1 MRYRL
6 IIDGEVLME
15 HNAFTKEDSVKIKG
29 IAIILMLIH
38 HCFLNADRYK
48 GQEVIF
54 APFSEAV
61 WNEWGLYFKICVA
74 LFVFT
79 SAYGLTIS
87 FKNVNSDFNMPRE
100 KVVRIITAR
109 YIKLISAYMFVFMML
124 QLYSLVMQKGRY
136 AYIYGSKPTGIIYM
150 LIDMLGLADII
161 GTPTF
166 IATFWYMGFAQMII
180 FGMPLFIAVYK
191 RGGGILLAAVAF
203 MAAYV
208 PAYTYGEFQR
218 YIICIASGIWC
229 ADKDF
234 FAMLRNQPVF
244 CSRIPPRAAKTARF
258 AIYFLLLYEMERLR
272 EGDLKTVLLPVLDAV
287 IPIVVI
293 GFLIEFVNPIPLIGN
308 VLNVLGRHSMNIF
321 LVHNFIRIVWY
332 YDFTYSF
339 QYAGMIVSVLM
350 GISLLVSVC
359 IEWIKKLVH
368 FNQAVDWVIKRILSG
383 SA

>member
-1 MRYRL
+1 MY
-6 IIDGEVLME
+6 
-15 HNAFTKEDSVKIKG
+15 NTYTKEDSVKIKG

-61 WNEWGLYFKICVA
+61 WNEWGVYFKICVA

-87 FKNVNSDFNMPRE
+87 FKNVNPEFNMPRE
-100 KVVRIITAR
+100 KVVRVITTR
-109 YIKLISAYMFVFMML
+109 YIKLISAYMFVFIML
-124 QLYSLVMQKGRY
+124 QLYSLIMHKGRY
-136 AYIYGSKPTGIIYM
+136 AYIYVHTPTGMIYM

-166 IATFWYMGFAQMII
+166 IATFWYMSFAQMII
-180 FGMPLFIAVYK
+180 FSMPLFIAVYK
-191 RGGGILLAAVAF
+191 QGEGIVLAAVAF
-203 MAAYV
+203 MASYV
-208 PAYTYGEFQR
+208 PTYTYGAYQR
-218 YIICIASGIWC
+218 YIICIAFGIWC
-229 ADKDF
+229 ADKNF
-234 FAMLRNQPVF
+234 FATLGNQPFF
-244 CSRIPPRAAKTARF
+244 CSRMPPHTAKTIRF
-258 AIYFLLLYEMERLR
+258 VIYFLLLYEMERLR

-287 IPIVVI
+287 IPIIII
-293 GFLIEFVNPIPLIGN
+293 GFSIEFVNPLPLIGN
-308 VLNVLGRHSMNIF
+308 ILNVLGRHSMNIF
-321 LVHNFIRIVWY
+321 LIHNFIRVVWY

-339 QYAGMIVSVLM
+339 RYAGIIVLVLM

-359 IEWIKKLVH
+359 IEWIKKAVH
-368 FNQAVDWVIKRILSG
+368 FNQAVDWVIKRILHE

>member
-191 RGGGILLAAVAF
+191 RGGGYFTGCCGIYGSICASIHLWGISAVHY
-203 MAAYV
+203 MYRIWYLV
-208 PAYTYGEFQR
+208 CRQR
-218 YIICIASGIWC
+218 FLCH
-229 ADKDF
+229 
-234 FAMLRNQPVF
+234 
-244 CSRIPPRAAKTARF
+244 AAKSARF
-258 AIYFLLLYEMERLR
+258 LQPDTSTCCENGQIRDIFF
-272 EGDLKTVLLPVLDAV
+272 
-287 IPIVVI
+287 VV
-293 GFLIEFVNPIPLIGN
+293 V
-308 VLNVLGRHSMNIF
+308 
-321 LVHNFIRIVWY
+321 
-332 YDFTYSF
+332 
-339 QYAGMIVSVLM
+339 
-350 GISLLVSVC
+350 
-359 IEWIKKLVH
+359 
-368 FNQAVDWVIKRILSG
+368 
-383 SA
+383 

>member
-15 HNAFTKEDSVKIKG
+15 HNAFTKEDSVKVKG

-109 YIKLISAYMFVFMML
+109 YIKLISAYMFVFIML

-166 IATFWYMGFAQMII
+166 IATFWYMGFAQTII

-191 RGGGILLAAVAF
+191 RGGGVFYWLLWHLWQHMCQHTPMGNFSGTLYVSHLVSGVQTKISLPYCEISPFSAVG
-203 MAAYV
+203 YLHV
-208 PAYTYGEFQR
+208 LRKRPDSR
-218 YIICIASGIWC
+218 YI
-229 ADKDF
+229 
-234 FAMLRNQPVF
+234 F
-244 CSRIPPRAAKTARF
+244 CCCMRWS
-258 AIYFLLLYEMERLR
+258 
-272 EGDLKTVLLPVLDAV
+272 D
-287 IPIVVI
+287 
-293 GFLIEFVNPIPLIGN
+293 
-308 VLNVLGRHSMNIF
+308 
-321 LVHNFIRIVWY
+321 
-332 YDFTYSF
+332 
-339 QYAGMIVSVLM
+339 
-350 GISLLVSVC
+350 
-359 IEWIKKLVH
+359 
-368 FNQAVDWVIKRILSG
+368 
-383 SA
+383 